1 MYEKTIILKFD
12 LPANT
17 EANTINIGTIIVNP
31 KEGEKDTVQVPVT
44 ETWVIQDVYVLDQ
57 PNPDMIVKII
67 KNGRKPLQEIL
78 LSTQLISN
86 PARTPPKP
94 MVFGPGETLSIE
106 GINLAKVGTAGA
118 TVTAYAKVV
127 IYEEGDF

>member
-1 MYEKTIILKFD
+1 MYEKTIILKFS
-12 LPANT
+12 LPANLD
-17 EANTINIGTIIVNP
+17 ENTINVGSIIADPKIG
-31 KEGEKDTVQVPVT
+31 EQEQVQVPVT
-44 ETWVIQDVYVLDQ
+44 ETWVIQDVYVLDT
-57 PNPDMIVKII
+57 PNPDMLVKVI

-94 MVFGPGETLSIE
+94 MVFGPGETISIE